1 MPSTATTRNR
11 FEKQASG
18 ENANTWG
25 TKVNVVWDM
34 IDACLDGVLDI
45 TTEGGTTTLTNADYT
60 ADQAKNRVL
69 NCTGTGGT
77 VVIPNANKVYLVRN
91 ASSGDV
97 IVQTATPTASAT
109 VKAGNEQWVFCNGSA
124 SVFLC
129 QVTNFGADNISTTG
143 TISAAGIATAGNATL
158 GDGTADAH
166 TFNGSISVTS
176 GVKTTGTYLIR
187 VEDSG
192 SNVPAGAT
200 GIGLELAAPP
210 AFGAFIQ
217 GYNRTTNTYAP
228 LYCRASEIT
237 FDIATAAICVVTS
250 TGFAVTGVLT
260 VTGNVTLGDADT
272 DAHTVNG
279 TLKLQS
285 YTVAS
290 LPAAGTVGRT
300 AFVTDANA
308 TTFASVVAG
317 GGANGVPVYDDGTN
331 WRIG

>member
-45 TTEGGTTTLTNADYT
+45 TTAGGTTTLTNADYT

-129 QVTNFGADNISTTG
+129 QVSNFGADNLVAGSITPSGLLDLSGAAAGQIKFPATQNPSADANTLDDYEEGTFTPTLRFGGASVGMTFSSQLGRYTKIGRLVTIHILLVITAKGSSTGVATIGALPFTVGTAPQGSAAFFASSMTTVAMPLSVPTAGDTQLELFDFTGSTTVALND
-143 TISAAGIATAGNATL
+143 T
-158 GDGTADAH
+158 D
-166 TFNGSISVTS
+166 
-176 GVKTTGTYLIR
+176 
-187 VEDSG
+187 
-192 SNVPAGAT
+192 
-200 GIGLELAAPP
+200 
-210 AFGAFIQ
+210 FGA
-217 GYNRTTNTYAP
+217 
-228 LYCRASEIT
+228 
-237 FDIATAAICVVTS
+237 S
-250 TGFAVTGVLT
+250 TL
-260 VTGNVTLGDADT
+260 
-272 DAHTVNG
+272 HIS
-279 TLKLQS
+279 QS
-285 YTVAS
+285 YTV
-290 LPAAGTVGRT
+290 
-300 AFVTDANA
+300 
-308 TTFASVVAG
+308 
-317 GGANGVPVYDDGTN
+317 
-331 WRIG
+331 